1 MTDDKTKD
9 KVYVQIADLFQKASA
24 AQLSRMQMY
33 GGDIRSTFRTVTH
46 LSFFLSFFL
55 PLMFMLFTDGGETSQ
70 HHRHGEIRSQPQWT
84 LPQGQH
90 LIDNLHISKPP
101 RLKSD
106 TSVFFKKAKAI
117 RL

>member
-46 LSFFLSFFL
+46 LSFFLSAL
-55 PLMFMLFTDGGETSQ
+55 DVYVI
-70 HHRHGEIRSQPQWT
+70 HRRRRNEPTPQT
-84 LPQGQH
+84 RRDQ
-90 LIDNLHISKPP
+90 IAASV
-101 RLKSD
+101 D
-106 TSVFFKKAKAI
+106 TST
-117 RL
+117 RPTSDR